1 MIAKKAED
9 RKQFMAM
16 LLKDDVFDKFL
27 VRSVS
32 LRTNVTYE
40 IDCAVDE
47 NWYDSED
54 RTELEKHAFWS
65 EIRPVVFNLIK
76 GSRLPGYMKIILSAA
91 PSAAEKIHRNA
102 AALFINIT
110 FENGAIGV
118 TTGCSQKVFALDK
131 SLDQAWDEVVEKFFK
146 KHGVILSE

>member
-1 MIAKKAED
+1 MKLNFYETVKTMIAKKAED

-40 IDCAVDE
+40 IDCAIDE

-54 RTELEKHAFWS
+54 RTELEKYAFWS

-76 GSRLPGYMKIILSAA
+76 GQ
-91 PSAAEKIHRNA
+91 PSARIYEN
-102 AALFINIT
+102 NT
-110 FENGAIGV
+110 FRRP
-118 TTGCSQKVFALDK
+118 
-131 SLDQAWDEVVEKFFK
+131 
-146 KHGVILSE
+146 LSRGKNT

>member
-1 MIAKKAED
+1 
-9 RKQFMAM
+9 
-16 LLKDDVFDKFL
+16 
-27 VRSVS
+27 
-32 LRTNVTYE
+32 
-40 IDCAVDE
+40 
-47 NWYDSED
+47 
-54 RTELEKHAFWS
+54 
-65 EIRPVVFNLIK
+65 
-76 GSRLPGYMKIILSAA
+76 MKIILSAA

-118 TTGCSQKVFALDK
+118 TTGFSQKVFALDK